1 MRSREERREKREI
14 EKKLCEKRTFNVA
27 LARDIDSQNARQVL
41 VLVSRFATLSSPLSW
56 SLHVLPSPSFSAKF
70 VQRKPERAESRI
82 SASHST
88 TVFKR
93 SSFQKKMWAS
103 SCSPVRSF
111 FFLSFFHKGT
121 IIVCGYHGRPYTAS
135 VAL

>member
-1 MRSREERREKREI
+1 MYI
-14 EKKLCEKRTFNVA
+14 A

-41 VLVSRFATLSSPLSW
+41 VLVSRFATVSSPLSW

-70 VQRKPERAESRI
+70 VQRKPERAEFWI
-82 SASHST
+82 SASHSK

-103 SCSPVRSF
+103 SYSPVRSF
-111 FFLSFFHKGT
+111 FFFFLFFTKELSSPVVT
-121 IIVCGYHGRPYTAS
+121 MDGRP
-135 VAL
+135 LPR